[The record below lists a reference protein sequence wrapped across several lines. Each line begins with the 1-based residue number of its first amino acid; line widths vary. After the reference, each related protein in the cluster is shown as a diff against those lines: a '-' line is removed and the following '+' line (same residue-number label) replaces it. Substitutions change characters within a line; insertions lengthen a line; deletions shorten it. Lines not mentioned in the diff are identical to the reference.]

1 MGGLGET
8 ERDGGGK
15 GGGGLLLARTCC
27 LGTLSLGGCLGPV
40 GGGGCVFV
48 CGHRDKVALCKRLV
62 RRQSFCLRAPPMLR
76 QGRMTH
82 KHTQSALEQVQG
94 GKHTGPYP
102 HTHTGRIQS
111 AMRGLIT
118 AGQGVEGQQ

>member
-8 ERDGGGK
+8 ERDGGGEE
-15 GGGGLLLARTCC
+15 GVLLLARTCY
-27 LGTLSLGGCLGPV
+27 LGTLSPGGCLGPV

-82 KHTQSALEQVQG
+82 KHTQSALKQVQG
-94 GKHTGPYP
+94 GKHTGPY
-102 HTHTGRIQS
+102 THTGRIQS

>member
-1 MGGLGET
+1 MRQREMEEGRE
-8 ERDGGGK
+8 GGGV
-15 GGGGLLLARTCC
+15 LLLARTCC

-102 HTHTGRIQS
+102 HTHTQAES
-111 AMRGLIT
+111 SLP
-118 AGQGVEGQQ
+118 